1 MKKSNLDDKFNKW
14 KDKNLKEISE
24 RWKAI
29 VEYKFEEFIEKL
41 WQEYQNE
48 NGLIDES
55 NETLNEK
62 NVLKKSMGKENKN
75 KMDMKEKIKGNLE
88 NLHAE
93 YNQHVLNYE
102 ENGEEDFNKW
112 LDLFKEKD

>member
-62 NVLKKSMGKENKN
+62 NVLKKSMGKERKQKWNKN
-75 KMDMKEKIKGNLE
+75 
-88 NLHAE
+88 
-93 YNQHVLNYE
+93 
-102 ENGEEDFNKW
+102 
-112 LDLFKEKD
+112 